1 MFCLAFLHTKMT
13 SIYKGHDSQSP
24 RRVKIRE
31 WNGCGAISRG
41 RWYVHSSV
49 KSNVAYSAFLLIS
62 PLCAIGRGFPLPYI
76 SERKP
81 SGTPR
86 GIAPAPI
93 GQAMKTRQN
102 RRGRALSPRQG
113 LQHLGQNFGVPPN
126 SNKCFRGLLF
136 TFSILGFHFLS
147 HSFTFSKNFYEIC

>member
-1 MFCLAFLHTKMT
+1 MT

-49 KSNVAYSAFLLIS
+49 KSNAAYSAFLLIS
-62 PLCAIGRGFPLPYI
+62 PLHAFGRGFPLPYI

-81 SGTPR
+81 SGTQR
-86 GIAPAPI
+86 GISPALPI
-93 GQAMKTRQN
+93 GSPGK
-102 RRGRALSPRQG
+102 RARIGADAPLLPG
-113 LQHLGQNFGVPPN
+113 NA
-126 SNKCFRGLLF
+126 SNIWGKILVFPQILTNVLEDFYSLFRF
-136 TFSILGFHFLS
+136 WAFIFFHILS
-147 HSFTFSKNFYEIC
+147 HFQKIFMKFVS